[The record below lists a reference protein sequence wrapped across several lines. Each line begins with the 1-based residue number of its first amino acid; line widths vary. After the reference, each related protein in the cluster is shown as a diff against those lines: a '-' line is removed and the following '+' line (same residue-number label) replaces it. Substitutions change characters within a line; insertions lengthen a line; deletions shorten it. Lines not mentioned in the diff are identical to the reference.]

1 MNHSGAFRRKS
12 AVTVHDFLSGREGEE
27 TDGCD
32 PTGEDDEAE
41 PVKASPRRRR
51 KPAADETPPV
61 IEAVEPAHEQPRE
74 PTRDEVLMDR
84 IGSFL
89 TGNDLEV
96 TPANLVRAH
105 GIFSGQHPD
114 FAALATEMEARG
126 EPITQQWL
134 DTLACETDGTRQ
146 ERADIDR
153 LAASLQN
160 SIEAFSSTARDART
174 AAADYREA
182 MDDHA
187 KEAERIDPDETA
199 EQLLS
204 RVADLTRA
212 IRDQARQAEDRMQR
226 SERESISLRR
236 DLEEAQRVANI
247 DHLTGLPNRRALDE
261 MLERLWG
268 EARDVD
274 WGDSDTTVREPVSIA
289 FCDID
294 NFKPVNDIH
303 GHDTGDRVLQMVAR
317 TLAQGAGEKC
327 QVVRY
332 GGEEFV
338 IIYRGFSLEE
348 ARDNLDGIRATL
360 SKRPFMNKTTRESL
374 GMISFSGG
382 IADLFAFSDR
392 HHAMRAADEALYRAK
407 NQGRDRIELAIP
419 PVG

>member
-1 MNHSGAFRRKS
+1 MNHSGAIRRKS
-12 AVTVHDFLSGREGEE
+12 AVTVHDFLSSRDGEE
-27 TDGCD
+27 GVASDSA
-32 PTGEDDEAE
+32 GEECEA
-41 PVKASPRRRR
+41 VASKVSRRSE
-51 KPAADETPPV
+51 KEPPV
-61 IEAVEPAHEQPRE
+61 TELVDPEPSPKREQARE
-74 PTRDEVLMDR
+74 RTAGEELMDN
-84 IGSFL
+84 IGTFL
-89 TGNDLEV
+89 LGNDLEI

-105 GIFSGQHPD
+105 GIFSGQQPD
-114 FAALATEMEARG
+114 FASLTAEMEARG

-134 DTLACETDGTRQ
+134 DTLACETDSTEQ
-146 ERADIDR
+146 DRADIDR

-187 KEAERIDPDETA
+187 QQAERIDSGETA
-199 EQLLS
+199 EELLS
-204 RVADLTRA
+204 RVSDLTRA
-212 IRDQARQAEDRMQR
+212 IRDQAQQAEEKMQR
-226 SERESISLRR
+226 SEREAISLRR

-274 WGDSDTTVREPVSIA
+274 WDGSDASDREPVAVA

-317 TLAQGAGEKC
+317 TLAQGAGEEC

-338 IIYRGFSLEE
+338 IIYRGFSLED
-348 ARDNLDGIRATL
+348 ARDNLDAIRETL
-360 SKRPFMNKTTRESL
+360 SKRPFINRTTRESL
-374 GMISFSGG
+374 GMITFSGG
-382 IADLFAFSDR
+382 IADLFAFPDR
-392 HHAMRAADEALYRAK
+392 DSALRAADEALYRAK
-407 NQGRDRIELAIP
+407 NEGRDRIELAIP
-419 PVG
+419 PIS